1 MGWAIIWRPRLNPQA
16 FQPHDTGD
24 LALPLISKSALFR
37 LVPSLARY
45 VPIVARG
52 LAIGFFV
59 LAVGTVALN
68 SGNYASPLARYTVA
82 GLFLIFGMASLAI
95 GHYVRP
101 ILRWLMRSMLGGP
114 R

>member
-1 MGWAIIWRPRLNPQA
+1 
-16 FQPHDTGD
+16 
-24 LALPLISKSALFR
+24 LPLISKSALFR

-52 LAIGFFV
+52 VAIASFV
-59 LAVGTVALN
+59 IAVSIAALN
-68 SGNYASPLARYTVA
+68 SGNYTSALARYSVA
-82 GLFLIFGMASLAI
+82 GLFLFFGMVSLAI

-101 ILRWLMRSMLGGP
+101 ILRYLMRTMLGGG